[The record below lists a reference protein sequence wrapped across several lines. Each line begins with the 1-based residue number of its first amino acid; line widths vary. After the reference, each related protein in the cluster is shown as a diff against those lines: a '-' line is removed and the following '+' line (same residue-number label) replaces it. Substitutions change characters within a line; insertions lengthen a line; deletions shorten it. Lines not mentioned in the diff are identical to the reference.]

1 MKMYPEILLIP
12 NEEIEQFPQ
21 MSFPG
26 EIHVIE
32 TKEDIKKGI
41 SYLKNCTEL
50 GFDTETRPSFKKGLS
65 YPLSLLQLCDDTHA
79 FLFRIQKTGL
89 PKELLAIL
97 SSKKIIKVGAAIH
110 DDIIAL
116 KKVEKFKST
125 QFIDLQTMAKKLLIE
140 NFGLKK
146 LTPLVLG
153 FRISKRQQLSNWDYE
168 TLTDAQKSY
177 AATDAWV
184 SLLIYK
190 KLLPYYNDTI
200 NSETGQRVEP

>member
-32 TKEDIKKGI
+32 TIEDYKKAI
-41 SYLKNCTEL
+41 TYLRNCTEL

-65 YPLSLLQLCDDTHA
+65 YPLSLLQLCDDSHA
-79 FLFRIQKTGL
+79 FLFRIQMIGL
-89 PKELLAIL
+89 PKELLSIL

-116 KKVEKFKST
+116 KKIEKFKST

-153 FRISKRQQLSNWDYE
+153 FRISKRQQLSNWDSI
-168 TLTDAQKSY
+168 TLTEAQQSY

-190 KLLPYYNDTI
+190 KLLPYYNDSI